1 MKKYLYALLCLLF
14 VSFAITGCDVIDID
28 SFFVSSE
35 LTNDNSTNDDANL
48 KVHFIDVG
56 QANCILIE
64 SSNQYMLVDA
74 GNNADEELI
83 ISYLNNLGIKRLEYV
98 IGTHPHE
105 DHIGS
110 LDAVIRNYEIG
121 KVILPEKEHT
131 TKTFENVLDAIEE
144 KNLKITKP
152 KVGDKYEIGDAS
164 FVIIAPNNDY
174 GDELNNW
181 SVGIKLTL
189 EDTSFVMCGDAEKEA
204 EEDILSNGIDLKA
217 DVLKLGHHGSRT
229 SSSKDFVDAVDPS
242 YIVITCGADNSYGHP
257 HKETMKW
264 LKKRG
269 IPFFGTDKQG
279 TIIATSDGDEITW
292 NVEPSNSYE
301 AGNR

>member
-35 LTNDNSTNDDANL
+35 LTNDNSTNDNANL

-56 QANCILIE
+56 QADCILIE

-83 ISYLNNLGIKRLEYV
+83 ISYLNNLGIKKLEYV

-269 IPFFGTDKQG
+269 IPFFRTDKQG

>member
-56 QANCILIE
+56 QADCILIE

-269 IPFFGTDKQG
+269 IPFFRTDKQG

>member
-1 MKKYLYALLCLLF
+1 M
-14 VSFAITGCDVIDID
+14 
-28 SFFVSSE
+28 SSE

-56 QANCILIE
+56 QADCILIE

-269 IPFFGTDKQG
+269 IPFFRTDKQG